1 MEKVN
6 YSKQNIVINDVSFSY
21 IECGNGEPCLCLH
34 GSRDRKDYFDG
45 IMKIMSDKYHL
56 IAIDF
61 RGHGDTE
68 KTDKGYNF
76 PQFVNDIVIFLQKK
90 KIKQINLIGHSL
102 GGVISL
108 LLAYKYPY
116 IVKKIVLIGSVISFS
131 AQFRRPKVN
140 ERISQKD
147 IEETNKN
154 AFPYFF
160 MREYKDIAQQV
171 LDNWSQIPPHVH
183 ESLIRMGHFDLDSVV
198 SSIRHKILLIYG
210 DEDKISSK
218 EARFEMLSKLKNSTI
233 KSINNAG
240 HFVFMEK
247 PIEVSKLILNFFSN
261 EKGCSNFNK

>member
-1 MEKVN
+1 MKKVN
-6 YSKQNIVINDVSFSY
+6 YNKQNIVINDVLFSY

-34 GSRDRKDYFDG
+34 GSRDRKDFFDG

-68 KTDKGYNF
+68 KTYEGYNF
-76 PQFVNDIVIFLQKK
+76 PQFVNDIAIFLQNKE
-90 KIKQINLIGHSL
+90 IKQINLIGHSL
-102 GGVISL
+102 GGIISL
-108 LLAYKYPY
+108 LLAYKYPNM
-116 IVKKIVLIGSVISFS
+116 VKKIVLIGSVISFS
-131 AQFRRPKVN
+131 AQFKRPQAN

-160 MREYKDIAQQV
+160 IPEYKDIAKQV
-171 LDNWSQIPPHVH
+171 LDNWSKIPPHVH
-183 ESLIRMGHFDLDSVV
+183 ENLIRMGHFDLNSVV

-233 KSINNAG
+233 NSINNAG

-247 PIEVSKLILNFFSN
+247 PIEVSKLILKFFSD
-261 EKGCSNFNK
+261 EKSNSNFIK